1 MGTFKRFVMI
11 LAVAAV
17 CAGASDPRIRKL
29 EERFITPCCWSEPV
43 SVHRSPLAEEMRGEI
58 GAMVAAGK
66 SDEEIVAHYVGKY
79 GERVLVVPRGQ
90 RSFWLTI
97 TPFVCLALAGAWLI
111 RYLFRKRDSEPP
123 AQMAAAAP
131 VRDEDLDW

>member
-1 MGTFKRFVMI
+1 MFLRR
-11 LAVAAV
+11 LALLVAMAAL
-17 CAGASDPRIRKL
+17 CGGADDGRVKKL

-58 GAMVAAGK
+58 GAMVAEGK

-79 GERVLVVPRGQ
+79 GERVLAVPRGQ

-111 RYLFRKRDSEPP
+111 RYLYRKRAGEPP
-123 AQMAAAAP
+123 AEMAAVAP
-131 VRDEDLDW
+131 VREEDLDW